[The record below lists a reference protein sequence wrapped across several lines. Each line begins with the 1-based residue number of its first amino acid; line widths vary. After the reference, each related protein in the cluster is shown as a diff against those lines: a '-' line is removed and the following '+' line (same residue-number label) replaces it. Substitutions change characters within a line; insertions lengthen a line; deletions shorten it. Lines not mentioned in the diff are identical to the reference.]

1 MGRNRGRVLGGFM
14 EFFLIQT
21 GLVLF
26 AAISGWAIAFLA
38 VSKIFR

>member
-1 MGRNRGRVLGGFM
+1 M

-26 AAISGWAIAFLA
+26 AAVSGWVIAFLA
-38 VSKIFR
+38 VTKIFR